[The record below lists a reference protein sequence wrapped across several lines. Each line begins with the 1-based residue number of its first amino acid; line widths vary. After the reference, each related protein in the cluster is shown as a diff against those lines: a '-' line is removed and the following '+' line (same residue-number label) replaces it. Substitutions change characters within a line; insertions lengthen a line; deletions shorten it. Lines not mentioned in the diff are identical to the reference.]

1 MKAKPWI
8 TFLFLNIISIA
19 TLAQLPL
26 VYNVENTGAKYKAP
40 TLPALESLPVIDPL
54 TDPFMQSDGRKRSTK
69 FADWQRRRNEIGA
82 EFQHYE
88 IGTKPP
94 RPETITATYATDS
107 INTGTLTVNI
117 TVKGHSITLASKV
130 VLPSGPGPFPAVI
143 GMNSLNGSIPADI
156 FTSRNIARISF
167 VHNQVTVYNK
177 PQNTDPFFQ
186 LYPDQNID
194 NTGQYAAWAWGVS
207 RIIDGLELVKASLPI
222 DLKHL
227 AVTGCSYAGKMALI
241 SGAFD
246 ERIALTMAIESG
258 GGGATA
264 WRVSETLGDV
274 EKLGAT
280 SYQWF
285 KNDMIQFAGLNVS
298 RLPHDHHELMAMVAP
313 RALLVTG
320 NTDYFWLANP
330 SNYVAARAA
339 HEVWK
344 TFGIGD
350 RFGFYID
357 GKHPHCNIPQIERP
371 VVEAFVDKFLLG
383 KNVNTDVTVN
393 PYPDINYQRWFDWW
407 GTKKPVFPD
416 EEKVTNIWLE
426 AECGTIGSNWDVLDD
441 ASASGAKYITIKSGL
456 NSTRTAP
463 TDTVTN
469 VVVIPFTIE
478 TQGSYNFLAK
488 AIGPT
493 GADDS
498 YWVKID
504 NEGFVG
510 AAGLIGTEW
519 KWNRLHSAKLT
530 AGQHKL
536 VITYREDGAKLDKIL
551 ITTSNASSVTSPELA
566 STNCHNQK

>member
-1 MKAKPWI
+1 MKIK
-8 TFLFLNIISIA
+8 FLIALLAVTVISITA
-19 TLAQLPL
+19 LAQLPL
-26 VYNVENTGAKYKAP
+26 VYSVENTGVKFKAP
-40 TLPALESLPVIDPL
+40 PLLTPANLPVIDPL
-54 TDPFMQSDGRKRSTK
+54 TDPFMQSDGKKRSTR
-69 FADWQRRRNEIGA
+69 FADWEKRRNEIGA
-82 EFQHYE
+82 EFQQYE
-88 IGTKPP
+88 IGTKPA
-94 RPETITATYATDS
+94 RPINITATYVDS
-107 INTGTLTVNI
+107 TPTAGKLIVNI
-117 TVKGHSITLASKV
+117 TVNGKTISLTSQV
-130 VLPSGPGPFPAVI
+130 VLPSGTGPFPAVI

-167 VHNQVTVYNK
+167 VHNQVTVYNRA
-177 PQNTDPFFQ
+177 QNTDPFFQ

-207 RIIDGLELVKASLPI
+207 RVIDGLELVKSKLPI

-246 ERIALTMAIESG
+246 ERIALTLAIESG

-264 WRVSETLGDV
+264 WRVSETLGEV
-274 EKLGAT
+274 ERLGAT
-280 SYQWF
+280 NYQWF
-285 KNDMIQFAGLNVS
+285 KNDMIQFAGLNVA

-330 SNYVAARAA
+330 SNYVASRAA

-357 GKHPHCNIPQIERP
+357 GKHPHCNIPESERP
-371 VVEAFVDKFLLG
+371 AIEAFVDKFLLG
-383 KNVNTDVTVN
+383 KNVNTDITVN
-393 PYPDINYQRWFDWW
+393 PYPDLNYQRWFAWW
-407 GTKKPVFPD
+407 GSKTPVFPD
-416 EEKVTNIWLE
+416 KEKVVKIWLE
-426 AECGTIGSNWDVLDD
+426 TECGTVGSNWETGIDPT
-441 ASASGAKYITIKSGL
+441 ASGGKYVSIKTGM

-463 TDTVTN
+463 AADTAAN
-469 VVVIPFTIE
+469 IIVIPFTIE
-478 TQGSYNFLAK
+478 TPGFYNFLAK

-504 NEGFVG
+504 DQPYAG
-510 AAGLIGTEW
+510 AAGLLGTSW
-519 KWNRLHSAKLT
+519 QWNRLTSGNLT
-530 AGQHKL
+530 PGQHKL
-536 VITYREDGAKLDKIL
+536 TISYREDGGKLDKIL
-551 ITTSNASSVTSPELA
+551 ITTANTSSVVTQEA
-566 STNCHNQK
+566 AGANCK